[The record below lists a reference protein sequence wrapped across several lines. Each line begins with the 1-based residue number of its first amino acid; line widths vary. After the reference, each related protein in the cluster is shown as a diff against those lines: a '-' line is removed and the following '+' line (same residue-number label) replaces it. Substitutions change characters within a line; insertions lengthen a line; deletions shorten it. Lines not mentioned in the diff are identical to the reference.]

1 MPQRKTL
8 FGRDRDLFLGSRLNL
23 GPQPAKLVEP
33 GGVVQT
39 VSQAERVADLAGQL
53 THLLVDL
60 QCLVGVA
67 EVPEGHRQ
75 IAADVDAGVVA
86 RLRGPELD
94 ALRVVELGESP
105 SRSGRGLRRNPPDR
119 ASSGR
124 PCRTLPSWRRDRR
137 RGLANS
143 IASAT
148 SSVQS
153 PELAADE
160 MPLPDAH
167 DDRDELR

>member
-8 FGRDRDLFLGSRLNL
+8 FSRDRDLFLGSRLNL
-23 GPQPAKLVEP
+23 DPQPAKLVQP
-33 GGVVQT
+33 AGVVQA

-53 THLLVDL
+53 THLLIDL

-67 EVPEGHRQ
+67 EVPQGHRQ

-94 ALRVVELGESP
+94 ALPVVELGE
-105 SRSGRGLRRNPPDR
+105 
-119 ASSGR
+119 
-124 PCRTLPSWRRDRR
+124 RR
-137 RGLANS
+137 REAVAGAGEICPIEHRLAGDVERFHHAAG
-143 IASAT
+143 IVEGPGKFHRLGDQLHT
-148 SSVQS
+148 E
-153 PELAADE
+153 PDLAADE